1 MCISIG
7 NFTWPEPN
15 SLCWFASCSTF
26 PLKVLTKPLPSLPL
40 KCHLGLSL
48 SLPSLPNKL
57 LKQIL
62 PLLCHWH
69 QNCVFFSCAIIYKSL
84 PVLLDLINTNIHA
97 SLAFKD
103 AGVCLPCCW
112 KVSFWKGWGLQCSS
126 VWAWEAVPSGFLGAA
141 LLIAR
146 ACLADGS
153 VSRVT
158 LGGLADSFKC
168 APALLCREGPHI
180 SRAFPTLALQAEN
193 STEEPGQLCLGLS
206 RPPSP
211 EICSKRL
218 IALDPF
224 RRRLCRHVFLQRTT
238 RAGGTLP
245 EEPAAFGIRWLERSP
260 LSVFETKSLLNICC
274 KEFSWLMAPREAI
287 LFLFFS
293 VSLIIKVIFLPSP
306 HPLCLCM
313 CFFLGAG

>member
-1 MCISIG
+1 M
-7 NFTWPEPN
+7 
-15 SLCWFASCSTF
+15 
-26 PLKVLTKPLPSLPL
+26 
-40 KCHLGLSL
+40 
-48 SLPSLPNKL
+48 
-57 LKQIL
+57 
-62 PLLCHWH
+62 
-69 QNCVFFSCAIIYKSL
+69 
-84 PVLLDLINTNIHA
+84 LDLINTNIHA

-126 VWAWEAVPSGFLGAA
+126 VWAWEAVLSGFLGAA

-180 SRAFPTLALQAEN
+180 SRAFPTLAPQAER

-260 LSVFETKSLLNICC
+260 LPVFETKSLLNICC
-274 KEFSWLMAPREAI
+274 KEFS
-287 LFLFFS
+287 
-293 VSLIIKVIFLPSP
+293 
-306 HPLCLCM
+306 
-313 CFFLGAG
+313 